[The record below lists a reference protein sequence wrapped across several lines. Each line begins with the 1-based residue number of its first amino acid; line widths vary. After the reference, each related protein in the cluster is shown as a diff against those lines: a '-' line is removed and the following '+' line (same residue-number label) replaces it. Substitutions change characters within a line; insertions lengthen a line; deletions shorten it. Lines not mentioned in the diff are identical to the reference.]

1 VAGQSAWQ
9 QPETRRSY
17 AAYRLGAL
25 RWFAGGLAGG
35 TVAVGLSAYAVL
47 VLKRPGL
54 GVFIVAAL
62 FLGVIGLVTGTGGLI
77 RAQRFRRTLQTQPW
91 QSAEL
96 RVAGASLRLI
106 FAADDVDNDTVDN
119 DTVDNDTV
127 DNDTVDSDAVDIDAD
142 GDDRRAADVRLLIT
156 SRWRVREVVGHRDG
170 EVLVCSA
177 RDGSYVLSAQ
187 GLNNLYGLRPLARL
201 GGRYRP

>member
-54 GVFIVAAL
+54 GVFIAAAL

-91 QSAEL
+91 QRAEL

-119 DTVDNDTV
+119 DTVDND
-127 DNDTVDSDAVDIDAD
+127 AD
-142 GDDRRAADVRLLIT
+142 GDDRRAADVRLLTT
-156 SRWRVREVVGHRDG
+156 SRWRVRVVVGHRDG

>member
-1 VAGQSAWQ
+1 MAGQSAWQ

-119 DTVDNDTV
+119 DA
-127 DNDTVDSDAVDIDAD
+127 VDSDAVDIDAN

>member
-119 DTVDNDTV
+119 DTVD
-127 DNDTVDSDAVDIDAD
+127 SDAVDIDAD
-142 GDDRRAADVRLLIT
+142 GDDRRAADVRLLTT

>member
-1 VAGQSAWQ
+1 MAGQSAWQ

-25 RWFAGGLAGG
+25 RWFAGGLAGA

-119 DTVDNDTV
+119 DA
-127 DNDTVDSDAVDIDAD
+127 VDSDAVDIDAN

>member
-91 QSAEL
+91 QRAEL

-106 FAADDVDNDTVDN
+106 FAA
-119 DTVDNDTV
+119 
-127 DNDTVDSDAVDIDAD
+127 DTVDSDAVDIDAD
-142 GDDRRAADVRLLIT
+142 GDDRRAADVRLLTT

>member
-1 VAGQSAWQ
+1 MAGQSAWQ

-91 QSAEL
+91 QRAEL

-119 DTVDNDTV
+119 DTVDND
-127 DNDTVDSDAVDIDAD
+127 AD
-142 GDDRRAADVRLLIT
+142 GDDRRAADVRLLTT
-156 SRWRVREVVGHRDG
+156 SRWRVRVVVGHRDG